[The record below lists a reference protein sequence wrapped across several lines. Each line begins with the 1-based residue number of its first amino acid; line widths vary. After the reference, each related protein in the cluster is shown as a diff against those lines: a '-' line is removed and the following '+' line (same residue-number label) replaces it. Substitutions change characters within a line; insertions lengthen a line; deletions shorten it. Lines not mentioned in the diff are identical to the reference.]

1 MVTGD
6 CRLVEDV
13 ETNLVDGGLTTQGVG
28 EAAEAIIKGA
38 TEMLEAEETRATMA
52 TLHRPK

>member
-1 MVTGD
+1 M
-6 CRLVEDV
+6 
-13 ETNLVDGGLTTQGVG
+13 ETNLVDGGLMTQGVG

-38 TEMLEAEETRATMA
+38 TEMLEEEETRATMA

>member
-1 MVTGD
+1 M
-6 CRLVEDV
+6 